1 MADSRTGPA
10 HRKRHSVFGR
20 LKNAL
25 TGRSNDKGT
34 PSTSPDPSRPALIT
48 PPSANSGSAKREA
61 ENSKTDDYNAR
72 DHWQAAYDALSESDR
87 NTLTTTL
94 PVMTTEPQD
103 AGRARTREILD
114 QVVKATETQYKEDP
128 RKDNARETAHKIL
141 NCVLSFQDVVNNAV
155 KFDPTGYASSAW
167 AIVSLG
173 LTVGHLT
180 EEIKHELMT

>member
-1 MADSRTGPA
+1 
-10 HRKRHSVFGR
+10 
-20 LKNAL
+20 L
-25 TGRSNDKGT
+25 TGRGNDKGT
-34 PSTSPDPSRPALIT
+34 PSTSSDPSTPALIT

-114 QVVKATETQYKEDP
+114 EVVKTTETQYKEDP
-128 RKDNARETAHKIL
+128 RKDNTRETAHKIL
-141 NCVLSFQDVVNNAV
+141 NCVLSFQDVVNNMV

>member
-1 MADSRTGPA
+1 
-10 HRKRHSVFGR
+10 
-20 LKNAL
+20 
-25 TGRSNDKGT
+25 
-34 PSTSPDPSRPALIT
+34 
-48 PPSANSGSAKREA
+48 
-61 ENSKTDDYNAR
+61 
-72 DHWQAAYDALSESDR
+72 
-87 NTLTTTL
+87 
-94 PVMTTEPQD
+94 MTTEPQD

-128 RKDNARETAHKIL
+128 RKDNTRETARKIL

-180 EEIKHELMT
+180 EETKHELIT